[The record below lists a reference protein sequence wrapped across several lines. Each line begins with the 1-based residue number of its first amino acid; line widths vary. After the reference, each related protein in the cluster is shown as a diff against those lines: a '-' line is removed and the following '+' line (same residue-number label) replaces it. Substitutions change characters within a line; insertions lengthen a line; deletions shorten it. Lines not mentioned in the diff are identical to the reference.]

1 MGYERP
7 IRLTRA
13 QQQAQTRERLLSAA
27 ERVLAHHGYNGA
39 SIDLISAE
47 AGYSKGAVYSNFAS
61 KEDVFLEL
69 MSVYMA
75 RVLADIEQIVG
86 RDPMDQANPTD
97 AILNWLNSVMV
108 DNDCLLLTT
117 ELQLQARR
125 SEAFG
130 KKYYALQLR
139 QSRTLGEMLER
150 HFQANKVA
158 LPVEPTEL
166 ANAMIALVHGIAL
179 LIPNPKR
186 GKPNPA
192 GQIARAMLLSMLQ
205 K

>member
-27 ERVLAHHGYNGA
+27 ERVLAHHGYSGA

-61 KEDVFLEL
+61 KEEVFLEL

-86 RDPMDQANPTD
+86 EDPLLEANPSG
-97 AILNWLNSVMV
+97 AVLNWLSSVMV

-117 ELQLQARR
+117 ELQLQSRR
-125 SEAFG
+125 SETFG

-139 QSRTLGEMLER
+139 QSKALGEILER
-150 HFQANKVA
+150 HFKASGKVI
-158 LPVEPTEL
+158 PVEPTDL
-166 ANAMIALVHGIAL
+166 ANAMIALVHGVAL

-192 GQIARAMLLSMLQ
+192 GPIAKSMLLGML
-205 K
+205 KE